1 MKKEKEET
9 NYTNVW
15 MAFVD
20 ISAGDSYIFTELI
33 DMEQKQ
39 IDNYIGAWCYIVVI
53 ANNISDALDII
64 SKGLI
69 ELHFQLNY
77 VDSIRNVS
85 TLIEDGEISEKDK
98 REIDS
103 LLTSKYIFKILDK
116 LWPYVEK

>member
-39 IDNYIGAWCYIVVI
+39 IDNYIGAWC
-53 ANNISDALDII
+53 
-64 SKGLI
+64 
-69 ELHFQLNY
+69 
-77 VDSIRNVS
+77 
-85 TLIEDGEISEKDK
+85 
-98 REIDS
+98 
-103 LLTSKYIFKILDK
+103 
-116 LWPYVEK
+116 